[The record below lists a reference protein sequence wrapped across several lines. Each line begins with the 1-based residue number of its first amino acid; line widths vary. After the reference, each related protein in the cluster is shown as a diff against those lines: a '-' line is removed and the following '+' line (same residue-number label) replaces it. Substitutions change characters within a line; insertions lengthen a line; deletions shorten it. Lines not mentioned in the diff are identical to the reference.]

1 MELTH
6 ESVEFRAEDV
16 AAATPAVGR
25 GEAVMVATAAHV
37 LRALPPGRYGS
48 RAALR
53 SEWTKIRTVRS
64 TAWCVLAT
72 VVAGIGIGVLASAS
86 EASRL
91 AQRRGHRQGA
101 LRPHQRS
108 LTGLVFGQLA
118 IGVLGVLTMSAEYGS
133 GSIRATLAAIP
144 RRPVVLGAKAVVFGA
159 VALVVSEAVSFTAF
173 FVGQAIMAGS
183 APTATLSGHDVL
195 RAVVG
200 GGLFLTVLGLFALGL
215 ATIIRHTAGVDHHL
229 RGHPAHPAPVDSA
242 FPAKIGWPIGR
253 YLPATIGSAMTS
265 TTLQGAHA
273 DFLPSFPFWHG
284 FALDVRVRGRGTRHR
299 RCPHGAARPRRRR
312 RRYGALRAG
321 VARSPSG

>member
-1 MELTH
+1 
-6 ESVEFRAEDV
+6 
-16 AAATPAVGR
+16 
-25 GEAVMVATAAHV
+25 MVATAPA
-37 LRALPPGRYGS
+37 LRALPAGRYRFSG
-48 RAALR
+48 ALR

-72 VVAGIGIGVLASAS
+72 VVAGIGIGILASAS
-86 EASRL
+86 EASRWRDGGIIDKL
-91 AQRRGHRQGA
+91 
-101 LRPHQRS
+101 LFDPTSVS

-144 RRPVVLGAKAVVFGA
+144 RRPVVLGAKAVVFGV

-200 GGLFLTVLGLFALGL
+200 GGLFLTLLGLFALGL
-215 ATIIRHTAGVDHHL
+215 ATIIRHTAGSITTFVAIL
-229 RGHPAHPAPVDSA
+229 LILPLVDSA

-284 FALDVRVRGRGTRHR
+284 FALMCGYAV
-299 RCPHGAARPRRRR
+299 
-312 RRYGALRAG
+312 GALVIGGALMVR
-321 VARSPSG
+321 RDP

>member
-1 MELTH
+1 
-6 ESVEFRAEDV
+6 
-16 AAATPAVGR
+16 
-25 GEAVMVATAAHV
+25 MVATAPA
-37 LRALPPGRYGS
+37 LRALPAGRYRFAG
-48 RAALR
+48 ALR

-72 VVAGIGIGVLASAS
+72 VVAGIGIGILASAS
-86 EASRL
+86 EASRWRDGGVIDKL
-91 AQRRGHRQGA
+91 
-101 LRPHQRS
+101 LFDPTSVS

-144 RRPVVLGAKAVVFGA
+144 RRPVVLGAKAVVFGV

-200 GGLFLTVLGLFALGL
+200 GGLFLTLLGLFALGL
-215 ATIIRHTAGVDHHL
+215 ATIIRHTAGSITTFVAIL
-229 RGHPAHPAPVDSA
+229 LILPLVDSA

-284 FALDVRVRGRGTRHR
+284 FALMCGYAV
-299 RCPHGAARPRRRR
+299 
-312 RRYGALRAG
+312 GALVLGG
-321 VARSPSG
+321 VLMVRRDP